1 MGKLVS
7 KMQRKNQEINQALED
22 ILLSN
27 KKESK
32 KNEGSMEKLLKF
44 ERLVQTIKT
53 LKERLSTC

>member
-1 MGKLVS
+1 
-7 KMQRKNQEINQALED
+7 MQRKNQEINQALED

-53 LKERLSTC
+53 LKKRLSTC